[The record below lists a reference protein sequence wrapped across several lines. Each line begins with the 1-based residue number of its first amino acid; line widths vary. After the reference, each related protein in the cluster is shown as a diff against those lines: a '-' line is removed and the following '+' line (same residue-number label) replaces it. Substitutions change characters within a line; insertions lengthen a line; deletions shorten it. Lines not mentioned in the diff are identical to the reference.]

1 LIISGLRRSERRN
14 SLVVKD
20 LQLSLLYLHF
30 FLAVSLESVILIIMT
45 QRKIRELILGITRG
59 NLAWADPMSKVC
71 LEQHDRHPEK
81 FPIGSTFQSAE
92 EVLEDII
99 GGLTS
104 LQEEIRITASFN
116 SAQL

>member
-1 LIISGLRRSERRN
+1 
-14 SLVVKD
+14 
-20 LQLSLLYLHF
+20 
-30 FLAVSLESVILIIMT
+30 MT
-45 QRKIRELILGITRG
+45 QSKIREEILQLVKG

-71 LEQHDRHPEK
+71 LDQHQLHPKK

-99 GGLTS
+99 CDLTS
-104 LQEEIRITASFN
+104 LQNELRIEASFQ

>member
-1 LIISGLRRSERRN
+1 
-14 SLVVKD
+14 
-20 LQLSLLYLHF
+20 
-30 FLAVSLESVILIIMT
+30 MT
-45 QRKIRELILGITRG
+45 QSKIREEILQLVRG

-71 LEQHDRHPEK
+71 LDQHQLHPKK

-99 GGLTS
+99 CDLTS
-104 LQEEIRITASFN
+104 LQDELRIESSFQ

>member
-1 LIISGLRRSERRN
+1 
-14 SLVVKD
+14 
-20 LQLSLLYLHF
+20 
-30 FLAVSLESVILIIMT
+30 MT
-45 QRKIRELILGITRG
+45 QSKIREEILQLVKG

-71 LEQHDRHPEK
+71 LDQHQLHPKK

-99 GGLTS
+99 RDLTS
-104 LQEEIRITASFN
+104 LQDELRIESSFQ

>member
-1 LIISGLRRSERRN
+1 
-14 SLVVKD
+14 
-20 LQLSLLYLHF
+20 
-30 FLAVSLESVILIIMT
+30 MT
-45 QRKIRELILGITRG
+45 QCKIREEILQLVKG

-71 LEQHDRHPEK
+71 LDQHQLHPKK

-99 GGLTS
+99 CDLTS
-104 LQEEIRITASFN
+104 LQNELRIESSFQ

>member
-1 LIISGLRRSERRN
+1 
-14 SLVVKD
+14 
-20 LQLSLLYLHF
+20 
-30 FLAVSLESVILIIMT
+30 MT
-45 QRKIRELILGITRG
+45 QSKIREEILQLVKG

-71 LEQHDRHPEK
+71 LDQHQLHPKK

-99 GGLTS
+99 CDLTS
-104 LQEEIRITASFN
+104 LQDEIRIESSFQ

>member
-1 LIISGLRRSERRN
+1 
-14 SLVVKD
+14 
-20 LQLSLLYLHF
+20 
-30 FLAVSLESVILIIMT
+30 MT
-45 QRKIRELILGITRG
+45 QSKIREEILRLVKG

-71 LEQHDRHPEK
+71 LDQHQLHPKK

-99 GGLTS
+99 CDLTS
-104 LQEEIRITASFN
+104 LQDELRIESSFQ